1 MVALL
6 IAIALFDVKFHR
18 IPNIAVALV
27 VALDLLIGSSPANFD
42 LLPILLPTSMLAWR
56 YLNIGGGDIKLLGAI
71 LIFLIPRESLYEY
84 IFNVLICTTILA
96 VIYII
101 RSGTLKIAIP
111 LAPAISGGY
120 FLSILS

>member
-1 MVALL
+1 MADLL

-18 IPNIAVALV
+18 ITNIAVALV
-27 VALDLLIGSSPANFD
+27 VALDLLIGSSPANFS

-84 IFNVLICTTILA
+84 IFNVLMCTTILA

-120 FLSILS
+120 LLSILS

>member
-42 LLPILLPTSMLAWR
+42 LLPILLPTSILAWR

-84 IFNVLICTTILA
+84 IFNVLLCTTILA

-120 FLSILS
+120 LLSILS

>member
-56 YLNIGGGDIKLLGAI
+56 YLNIGGGDIKLLVAI
-71 LIFLIPRESLYEY
+71 LIFPIPRESLYEY
-84 IFNVLICTTILA
+84 IFNLLICTTILA

-120 FLSILS
+120 LLSIFT

>member
-27 VALDLLIGSSPANFD
+27 VALDLLIGSSPANFS
-42 LLPILLPTSMLAWR
+42 LLPILLPTSILAWR
-56 YLNIGGGDIKLLGAI
+56 YLNIGGGDIKLLVAI
-71 LIFLIPRESLYEY
+71 LIFPIPRESLYEY
-84 IFNVLICTTILA
+84 IFNLLICTTILA

-120 FLSILS
+120 LLSIFT

>member
-1 MVALL
+1 MAALL
-6 IAIALFDVKFHR
+6 VAIALFDVKFHR
-18 IPNIAVALV
+18 IPNIAVSLV

-84 IFNVLICTTILA
+84 IFNLLICTTILA

-120 FLSILS
+120 LLSILS

>member
-27 VALDLLIGSSPANFD
+27 VALDLLIGSSPANFY
-42 LLPILLPTSMLAWR
+42 LLPILLPTSILAWR

-84 IFNVLICTTILA
+84 IFNLLICTTILA

-120 FLSILS
+120 LLSILS

>member
-1 MVALL
+1 MAALL
-6 IAIALFDVKFHR
+6 IAIALFDIKFHR

-27 VALDLLIGSSPANFD
+27 VALDLLIGSSPANFS
-42 LLPILLPTSMLAWR
+42 LLPILLPTSILAWR
-56 YLNIGGGDIKLLGAI
+56 YLNIGGGDIKLLVAI
-71 LIFLIPRESLYEY
+71 LIFPIPRESLYEY

-120 FLSILS
+120 LLSILS

>member
-1 MVALL
+1 MAALL

-27 VALDLLIGSSPANFD
+27 VALDLLIGSSPANFS
-42 LLPILLPTSMLAWR
+42 LLPILLSTSMLAWR

-120 FLSILS
+120 LLSILS

>member
-42 LLPILLPTSMLAWR
+42 LLPILLPTSILGWR
-56 YLNIGGGDIKLLGAI
+56 YLHIGGGDIKLLGAI

-120 FLSILS
+120 LLSILS

>member
-1 MVALL
+1 MAALL
-6 IAIALFDVKFHR
+6 IAIALFDIKFHR

-27 VALDLLIGSSPANFD
+27 VALDLLIGSSPANFS
-42 LLPILLPTSMLAWR
+42 LLPILLPTSMLVWR

-84 IFNVLICTTILA
+84 IFTVLICTTILA

-120 FLSILS
+120 LLSILS

>member
-96 VIYII
+96 LIYII

-120 FLSILS
+120 LLSILS

>member
-42 LLPILLPTSMLAWR
+42 LLPILLPTRILAWR

-71 LIFLIPRESLYEY
+71 LIFPIPRESLYEY
-84 IFNVLICTTILA
+84 IFYALICTTILA
-96 VIYII
+96 LIYII

-120 FLSILS
+120 LLSILS

>member
-1 MVALL
+1 MAALL

-42 LLPILLPTSMLAWR
+42 LLPILLPTSILAWR

-120 FLSILS
+120 LLSILS

>member
-27 VALDLLIGSSPANFD
+27 VALDLLIGASPANFS
-42 LLPILLPTSMLAWR
+42 LLPILAPTSMLAWK
-56 YLNIGGGDIKLLGAI
+56 YLKIGGGDIKLLGAI

-84 IFNVLICTTILA
+84 IFNLLICTTILA
-96 VIYII
+96 LIYII

-120 FLSILS
+120 LLSILS

>member
-27 VALDLLIGSSPANFD
+27 VALDLLIGSSPANFS
-42 LLPILLPTSMLAWR
+42 LLPILAPISMLAWK
-56 YLNIGGGDIKLLGAI
+56 YLKIGGGDIKLLGAI

-120 FLSILS
+120 LLSILS

>member
-1 MVALL
+1 MAALL

-27 VALDLLIGSSPANFD
+27 VALDLLIGSSPANFS
-42 LLPILLPTSMLAWR
+42 LLPILLPTSILAWR

-71 LIFLIPRESLYEY
+71 LIFLIPSESLYEY
-84 IFNVLICTTILA
+84 IFNLLICTTILA

-120 FLSILS
+120 LLSILS

>member
-27 VALDLLIGSSPANFD
+27 VALDLLIGSSPANFS
-42 LLPILLPTSMLAWR
+42 LIPLLLPTSILAWR

-120 FLSILS
+120 LLSILS

>member
-27 VALDLLIGSSPANFD
+27 VALDLLIGSSPANFS
-42 LLPILLPTSMLAWR
+42 LLPILLPTSILAWR

-120 FLSILS
+120 LLSILS

>member
-27 VALDLLIGSSPANFD
+27 VALDLLIGSSPANFS
-42 LLPILLPTSMLAWR
+42 LLPILLPTSILAWR

-84 IFNVLICTTILA
+84 IFNLLICTTILA
-96 VIYII
+96 LIYII

-120 FLSILS
+120 LLSILS

>member
-1 MVALL
+1 MAALL
-6 IAIALFDVKFHR
+6 IAIALFDIKFHR

-120 FLSILS
+120 LLSILS

>member
-27 VALDLLIGSSPANFD
+27 VALDLLIGSSPANFS
-42 LLPILLPTSMLAWR
+42 LLPILLPTSILAWR
-56 YLNIGGGDIKLLGAI
+56 YLNIGGGDIKLLVAI

-84 IFNVLICTTILA
+84 IFNLLICTTILA

-120 FLSILS
+120 LLSILS

>member
-1 MVALL
+1 MAALL

-27 VALDLLIGSSPANFD
+27 VALDLLIGSSPANFS
-42 LLPILLPTSMLAWR
+42 LLPILLSTSMLAWR

-84 IFNVLICTTILA
+84 IFNVLMCTTILA

-120 FLSILS
+120 LLSILS